1 MAETT
6 ALAPQEQARLA
17 ALDRLSAGDV
27 VEYQKYCDSGKPNL
41 SLDTNKRLYELYVSG
56 LSVDD
61 MLALNTALP
70 RGAVLKAR
78 VDGRWDER
86 RDAYLGE
93 LLGETA
99 PRLRQMA
106 AESLGFMHL
115 LLSVAMKEHGT
126 KLKRYIQTGDPKD
139 LGDFRITSLGQMK
152 TIFESIARLLDAGKT
167 KGGEGAPLVQVNAGQ
182 GASVTVGSADGTG
195 RRFTPEEADA
205 IRQHLDQ
212 TGK

>member
-152 TIFESIARLLDAGKT
+152 TIFESIARLLDAGKS
-167 KGGEGAPLVQVNAGQ
+167 KGEGAPLVQVTAGQ